1 MNSRARSFCFIL
13 IAAGILP
20 ATNHTGAPAALAG
33 YPHRNQTAESAKD
46 TAAQARPKGE
56 SFSETAAR
64 SAPPSKKI
72 TERRRLSEYG
82 EDAGES
88 QSDPSLSGARS
99 DKFRSALGGSNDA
112 RSTPDLAVDGP
123 NAFDT
128 LGKVTDGLTRT
139 AQSGEPACG
148 PGAGDCCSS
157 NGTPGC
163 EDVDCCNDICVADP
177 FCCDGFWDVFCAAA
191 AEGNPLCNEGSCGDP
206 ACGPGAGDC
215 CSSNGTPGCDDEDC
229 CNCICACDP
238 FCCGN
243 EPLGFWDSL
252 CAGQGFN
259 PGCGA
264 SNENGLCTAECSE
277 CLPVGDGDECE
288 DCIPVGEGVHAN
300 TTADN
305 TGAADDSSCGLDD
318 VVDEWYCY
326 TAGCTGTATAK
337 TCQDVSVPFN
347 DSVLAVF
354 EAPCGGAEIAC
365 DDDGCGAPNGFL
377 SEVSWSVVA
386 GNTYNI
392 RVSAWDNGQGGDYL
406 LEIICQLPPEN
417 DDCAGAIPV
426 AVPST
431 TSGSTTG
438 ALPDS
443 APFCGTSD
451 GTGGAVWY
459 SVLGTGNTITATTC
473 DSTNGDFCTGGGSA
487 NYDTKIR
494 VYTEGCA
501 ALNCEAGNDDNC
513 TGGSSGLRSTVSWC
527 STEGTEYLILVHG
540 FGGNEGNFV
549 LEVCDDGVGCGAG
562 PDCPLSSCEGSTA
575 TVTQSN
581 TTSNGNNRI
590 ACGAGGN
597 TTENGWAR
605 CYDLAAEGV
614 SEDLTINSVTF
625 GVQQATIDG
634 IDVNVNLY
642 LDSDGCPPGEPGV
655 DAILL
660 DSVSTVV
667 NTADEGSLITL
678 NFPGGPVA
686 PAGSTLIVEIEA
698 PADGTVEPLH
708 AFRAMSNPD
717 GQCGGSYLRAASCG
731 FGGWVDLADIG
742 FPDAH
747 LVQIVNG
754 TSDCGCQSDGEC
766 DDGDACTDDTCVDG
780 GCVHTPVDCSGAGDQ
795 CNTASC
801 DPNGVEGNCD
811 ILTPVANGTPCSD
824 GDACTENDQ
833 CTAGSCGGAAVDCS
847 RAGDQCNTA
856 SCDPNG
862 AEGNCDILRTEERR
876 GGSEGRGAW

>member
-1 MNSRARSFCFIL
+1 MSGSRS
-13 IAAGILP
+13 
-20 ATNHTGAPAALAG
+20 
-33 YPHRNQTAESAKD
+33 Y
-46 TAAQARPKGE
+46 
-56 SFSETAAR
+56 
-64 SAPPSKKI
+64 
-72 TERRRLSEYG
+72 
-82 EDAGES
+82 
-88 QSDPSLSGARS
+88 
-99 DKFRSALGGSNDA
+99 KFHSALGGPNDA
-112 RSTPDLAVDGP
+112 RSTPELAVDGP

-128 LGKVTDGLTRT
+128 LGNVTDGLTRT
-139 AQSGEPACG
+139 AQG
-148 PGAGDCCSS
+148 
-157 NGTPGC
+157 
-163 EDVDCCNDICVADP
+163 
-177 FCCDGFWDVFCAAA
+177 
-191 AEGNPLCNEGSCGDP
+191 GDP
-206 ACGPGAGDC
+206 ACGPNAGDC
-215 CSSNGTPGCDDEDC
+215 CQAGGNGSPGCDDEDC

-252 CAGQGFN
+252 CAGEGFV

-264 SNENGLCTAECSE
+264 SDPNGLCATECSE
-277 CLPVGDGDECE
+277 CLPSFCGDGVCDPDE
-288 DCIPVGEGVHAN
+288 DCASCP
-300 TTADN
+300 AD
-305 TGAADDSSCGLDD
+305 CG
-318 VVDEWYCY
+318 
-326 TAGCTGTATAK
+326 
-337 TCQDVSVPFN
+337 Q
-347 DSVLAVF
+347 
-354 EAPCGGAEIAC
+354 CGG
-365 DDDGCGAPNGFL
+365 
-377 SEVSWSVVA
+377 
-386 GNTYNI
+386 
-392 RVSAWDNGQGGDYL
+392 
-406 LEIICQLPPEN
+406 N

-431 TSGSTTG
+431 TAGSTTG
-438 ALPDS
+438 TTPDS

-459 SVLGTGNTITATTC
+459 SVIGTGNRITATTC

-540 FGGNEGNFV
+540 FSGNEGDFV
-549 LEVCDDGVGCGAG
+549 LEVCDDGVGCAG
-562 PDCPLSSCEGSTA
+562 PVCPLSSCEGSTA

-581 TTSNGNNRI
+581 TTSNGNNQV
-590 ACGAGGN
+590 ACVAGGN
-597 TTENGWAR
+597 TTENAWAR

-667 NTADEGSLITL
+667 NTADEDTFITL

-698 PADGTVEPLH
+698 PADGTEEPLH

-717 GQCGGSYLRAASCG
+717 GQCGSSYLRAADCG
-731 FGGWVDLADIG
+731 LGSWTALEDIG

-754 TSDCGCQSDGEC
+754 TSDCGCQSDDEC
-766 DDGDACTDDTCVDG
+766 DDGDACTGDTCDDG

-801 DPNGVEGNCD
+801 DPNGAEGNCD
-811 ILTPVANGTPCSD
+811 TLTPVADGTLCND
-824 GDACTENDQ
+824 GAACTENDQ
-833 CTAGSCGGAAVDCS
+833 CTAGNCGGTAVDCS
-847 RAGDQCNTA
+847 AAGDQCNSA
-856 SCDPNG
+856 SCDPGG
-862 AEGNCDILRTEERR
+862 AEGNCDTLTPVADGTPCEDSDLCTAGDECSSGECI
-876 GGSEGRGAW
+876 GGPFVECPEGETCDPKTGVCVGCGPCPTDVDGDGNTGASDLAVLLGSWGPCAPGNSCACLDADGDLNIGAFDLAFLLGAWGPCD